1 MRFTQQQT
9 RTYIAEQAA
18 ELAKLAAG
26 VKLKEAARLLELAA
40 LQANNGSMAHVRC
53 DGVSVHSAAVRR
65 ALSPG

>member
-26 VKLKEAARLLELAA
+26 VKLNEAARLLELAS
-40 LQANNGSMAHVRC
+40 LQANN
-53 DGVSVHSAAVRR
+53 AASGESKRK
-65 ALSPG
+65 